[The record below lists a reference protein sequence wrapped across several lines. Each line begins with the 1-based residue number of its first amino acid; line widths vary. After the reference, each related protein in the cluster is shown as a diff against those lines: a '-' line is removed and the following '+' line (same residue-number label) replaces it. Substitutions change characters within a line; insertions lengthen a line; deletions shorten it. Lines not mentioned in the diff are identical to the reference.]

1 MIGCPTGSGV
11 ESPSSAGLAN
21 ACGDSS
27 AGPSVLRSRVVQA
40 VTVAE
45 VADELY
51 ALAPADFISARDERA
66 RQVRA
71 AGQRDEAAAIKK
83 LARPTASAWLVN
95 QLART
100 AAEQMTRLYELGE
113 ELQEAQRALAGDRLR
128 ELSVQRRQVV
138 TDLVAAASNLA
149 GQTDQSASDAVLG
162 EVRATLEAALAD
174 ADARAAVRSGR
185 LTKALA
191 YAGLGEV
198 DLTAAM
204 AVPAQT
210 RPVTGEPAAEPAPAP
225 GRGKGRQ
232 PGDGGAARPGDTVAA
247 RGAAAEGRAAP
258 RAGSAAERAADSL
271 RSAQE
276 AADIATTAFDEAERA
291 VAAIDEQRQFLHRRI
306 SNLEQEIAEAR
317 TTHARLTREAK
328 QAEGR
333 QAVAARRL
341 ETANRHLDRARRAAS
356 GVD

>member
-1 MIGCPTGSGV
+1 
-11 ESPSSAGLAN
+11 
-21 ACGDSS
+21 
-27 AGPSVLRSRVVQA
+27 VQA

-51 ALAPADFISARDERA
+51 ALAPADFTSARDERA

-95 QLART
+95 QLAR
-100 AAEQMTRLYELGE
+100 AAPEQMTRLYELGE
-113 ELQEAQRALAGDRLR
+113 ELQDAQRALAGDRLR
-128 ELSVQRRQVV
+128 ELSVQRRQIV
-138 TDLVAAASNLA
+138 TDLVAAGSNLA
-149 GQTDQSASDAVLG
+149 AQTDQSASDAVLG

-174 ADARAAVRSGR
+174 AGARAAVRSGR

-198 DLTAAM
+198 DLAAAM

-210 RPVTGEPAAEPAPAP
+210 HPVKGEPAPAP
-225 GRGKGRQ
+225 GRGAERQ
-232 PGDGGAARPGDTVAA
+232 RGSEVAA
-247 RGAAAEGRAAP
+247 RASHAESTAATPGAR
-258 RAGSAAERAADSL
+258 SAAQRTADSL
-271 RSAQE
+271 RAAQE
-276 AADIATTAFDEAERA
+276 AADIAAAAFDEAERA

-306 SNLEQEIAEAR
+306 SNLEQEIAESR
-317 TTHARLTREAK
+317 TTYARLTRDAK
-328 QAEGR
+328 QAESR

-341 ETANRHLDRARRAAS
+341 ETAHRHLDRARRAAEA
-356 GVD
+356 GD

>member
-1 MIGCPTGSGV
+1 
-11 ESPSSAGLAN
+11 
-21 ACGDSS
+21 
-27 AGPSVLRSRVVQA
+27 VQPL
-40 VTVAE
+40 TVAE

-51 ALAPADFISARDERA
+51 ALAPADFTAARDERA

-100 AAEQMTRLYELGE
+100 VPEQMIRLYELGE

-138 TDLVAAASNLA
+138 NDLLAAASDLA
-149 GQTDQSASDAVLG
+149 GQTDQPASGAVLG

-174 ADARAAVRSGR
+174 AGARAAVRTGW
-185 LTKALA
+185 LTKSLA

-204 AVPAQT
+204 AVPA
-210 RPVTGEPAAEPAPAP
+210 PALPGQGQKVADSRAPA
-225 GRGKGRQ
+225 GADRAERGSDAAARA
-232 PGDGGAARPGDTVAA
+232 GGAGATAAGAGARAGGAGTAA
-247 RGAAAEGRAAP
+247 AGAAAQ
-258 RAGSAAERAADSL
+258 RAADAI
-271 RSAQE
+271 RAAQD
-276 AADIATTAFDEAERA
+276 AADAAASAFDEAERA
-291 VAAIDEQRQFLHRRI
+291 VAAVDEQRQFLHRRI
-306 SNLEQEIAEAR
+306 SHLEQEVAEAR
-317 TTHARLTREAK
+317 TTHARLTREAR

-341 ETANRHLDRARRAAS
+341 ETAKRALDRARRAA
-356 GVD
+356 GERD

>member
-1 MIGCPTGSGV
+1 
-11 ESPSSAGLAN
+11 
-21 ACGDSS
+21 
-27 AGPSVLRSRVVQA
+27 VQP

-51 ALAPADFISARDERA
+51 ALPPADFTAARDERA

-95 QLART
+95 QLARS
-100 AAEQMTRLYELGE
+100 ALEQMATLYELGE
-113 ELQEAQRALAGDRLR
+113 DLQEAQRALAGDRLR

-138 TDLVAAASNLA
+138 NELLSAATDLA
-149 GQTDQSASDAVLG
+149 GQTDQPASAAVLS

-174 ADARAAVRSGR
+174 AGARAAIRSGR

-204 AVPAQT
+204 AVP
-210 RPVTGEPAAEPAPAP
+210 V
-225 GRGKGRQ
+225 Q
-232 PGDGGAARPGDTVAA
+232 PRPGI
-247 RGAAAEGRAAP
+247 
-258 RAGSAAERAADSL
+258 AERAAEPQRAAGRAAGPQRAAEAL
-271 RSAQE
+271 RAAQD
-276 AADIATTAFDEAERA
+276 AADTAAAAFDEAERA
-291 VAAIDEQRQFLHRRI
+291 AAAIEEQRQFLHRRI
-306 SNLEQEIAEAR
+306 SHLEQEIAEAR
-317 TTHARLTREAK
+317 TTYARLTREAK

-341 ETANRHLDRARRAAS
+341 ETANRQVDRARRAA
-356 GVD
+356 GDGD

>member
-1 MIGCPTGSGV
+1 
-11 ESPSSAGLAN
+11 
-21 ACGDSS
+21 
-27 AGPSVLRSRVVQA
+27 VQA

-45 VADELY
+45 VADALY
-51 ALAPADFISARDERA
+51 ALAPTDFISARDERA

-100 AAEQMTRLYELGE
+100 APEQMTRLYELGE

-138 TDLVAAASNLA
+138 TDMVAAASNLA
-149 GQTDQSASDAVLG
+149 AQTDQSASEAVLG

-174 ADARAAVRSGR
+174 AGARAAVQSGR
-185 LTKALA
+185 LTKALT

-210 RPVTGEPAAEPAPAP
+210 RPVTEEPAAEPAPRR
-225 GRGKGRQ
+225 GRGRQ
-232 PGDGGAARPGDTVAA
+232 GGDGGVERAGDTAAARS
-247 RGAAAEGRAAP
+247 AAAEGPAAPQASSAAERGAAERGAAP

-271 RSAQE
+271 RAAQE
-276 AADIATTAFDEAERA
+276 AADMAAAAFDEAERA

-306 SNLEQEIAEAR
+306 GNLEQEIAEAR

-341 ETANRHLDRARRAAS
+341 ETANRHLDRARRATR
-356 GVD
+356 GTD